1 MSNLYRIEKLEQE
14 LQNLTNRIETIQDTV
29 IVSIDGFVVAAHTPE
44 DLTGQKANSPQIA
57 AMTAALA
64 GLGEKTLMQMAQGN
78 LSRLLIEGEHG
89 ALIVYP
95 ININAA
101 IAAIVDKNAKMGLI
115 LHEIAR
121 TSNVINSILNSS
133 L

>member
-1 MSNLYRIEKLEQE
+1 
-14 LQNLTNRIETIQDTV
+14 
-29 IVSIDGFVVAAHTPE
+29 
-44 DLTGQKANSPQIA
+44 
-57 AMTAALA
+57 MTAALA